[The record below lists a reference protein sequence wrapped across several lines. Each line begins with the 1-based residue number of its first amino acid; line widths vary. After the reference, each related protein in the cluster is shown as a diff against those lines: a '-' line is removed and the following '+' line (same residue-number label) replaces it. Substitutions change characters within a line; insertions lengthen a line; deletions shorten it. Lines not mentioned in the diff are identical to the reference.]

1 VSEAPGHD
9 PVLQLDSV
17 RLSYDLPAGE
27 ATVVHG
33 LNLTLRRGE
42 ALGLVGES
50 GSGKSTIAYALV
62 RYLGPHG
69 RIAGGR
75 ILFEGRD
82 LAAMSDAELRQIRG
96 RRIAMVYQ
104 EAMSSLNPLMTV
116 GRQLTEAPRI
126 HEGLSVAAAR
136 ARAEAMLAEVNF
148 ADPSAVM
155 TRYPHQLSG
164 GQQQRIVIAMA
175 LIGKPKLLI
184 MDEPT
189 TGLDVTVEAA
199 VLELV
204 GQLIRR
210 HDTALMF
217 ISHNLGTVASLCDRL
232 AVLYGGEIVEE
243 GPIRQV
249 FANPCHPYTR
259 GLLDSLPRLGRNKH
273 DKPLRPIE
281 GHAPSPLARFAG
293 CGFAPRC
300 RHAETPRC
308 TAAAVASIAVP
319 GEADHRVRCVKAAE
333 LAPWRPLATA
343 GASDTATPAAAALLR
358 TEALAKQFAPAGRV
372 FGRGGATV
380 RALGGID
387 LAVNRGQTLAIVG
400 ESGCGKSTLARIV
413 SGLDTASGGRV
424 TLDGDEIAM
433 LPVERRS
440 ASIKRKLQMVF
451 QNPESTLNPRHSV
464 GYAVARAV
472 RCLKGLS
479 PGEARREAERLLETV
494 RLLPEI
500 YGRKPAQ
507 LSGGQKQRVAIAR
520 ALAGDPQLM
529 VADEPVSSLDVSVQA
544 AIINL
549 LCELQADRDESLIFI
564 SHDLAVVRYLADH
577 VAVMYLGMLV
587 EFGPVDTVLAAP
599 YHPYTEALLSAVP
612 EPDPDRRRTRIILE
626 GSLPSSSV
634 KPKGCPFA
642 ARCPRKV
649 GAVCDETP
657 PPWQHGSSGHRI
669 ACHIALP
676 DLMRLQAAN
685 PPTGAPSP
693 SAGARGEG
701 PVQ

>member
-1 VSEAPGHD
+1 MLEAPNFD
-9 PVLQLDSV
+9 PVLRLDSV
-17 RLSYDLPAGE
+17 RLSYDLRASE
-27 ATVVHG
+27 ANIVRG
-33 LNLTLRRGE
+33 LNLTLQRGE

-62 RYLGPHG
+62 RYLGRQG
-69 RIAGGR
+69 RIASGR

-82 LAAMSDAELRQIRG
+82 IAALSEAELRHIRG

-104 EAMSSLNPLMTV
+104 EPMSSLNPVMTI
-116 GRQLTEAPRI
+116 GRQLAEVPRL
-126 HEGLSVAAAR
+126 HEGLGVAAAR
-136 ARAEAMLAEVNF
+136 ARAEAMLTEVNF
-148 ADPSAVM
+148 ADPAAIM
-155 TRYPHQLSG
+155 ARYPHQLSG

-175 LIGKPKLLI
+175 LIGKPALLI

-204 GQLIRR
+204 RQLIRR
-210 HDTALMF
+210 HHTALLY
-217 ISHNLGTVASLCDRL
+217 ISHNLGTVARLCDRI

-249 FANPCHPYTR
+249 FANPRHPYTH

-273 DKPLRPIE
+273 ELPLRPIE
-281 GHAPSPLARFAG
+281 GHAPSPLARPVG

-308 TAAAVASIAVP
+308 TAADVASIAVS

-333 LAPWRPLATA
+333 LAPWRPPATA
-343 GASDTATPAAAALLR
+343 GASDTVAHPPATLLR
-358 TEALAKQFAPAGRV
+358 AEALAKQYVLAGV
-372 FGRGGATV
+372 FGRRGATV
-380 RALGGID
+380 QALAGID

-400 ESGCGKSTLARIV
+400 ESGCGKSTFARIV
-413 SGLDTASGGRV
+413 SGLDTASGGCV

-433 LPVERRS
+433 LRVERRS
-440 ASIKRKLQMVF
+440 AAIKGKLQMVF
-451 QNPESTLNPRHSV
+451 QNPESTLNPSHAV
-464 GYAVARAV
+464 GHTVARAV
-472 RCLKGLS
+472 RRLKGLAR
-479 PGEARREAERLLETV
+479 GAARREAVRLLEMV

-520 ALAGDPQLM
+520 ALAGDPDLV

-549 LCELQADRDESLIFI
+549 LSELQARRDGTLIFI

-577 VAVMYLGMLV
+577 VAVIYLGTLV
-587 EFGPVDTVLAAP
+587 EFGAVDALFAP
-599 YHPYTEALLSAVP
+599 PFHPYTEALLSAVP
-612 EPDPDRRRTRIILE
+612 ELDPDQRRARIILE
-626 GSLPSSSV
+626 GSLPRDGV
-634 KPKGCPFA
+634 APKGCPFSS
-642 ARCPRKV
+642 RCPRKV
-649 GAVCDETP
+649 GAVCEQTP
-657 PPWQHGSSGHRI
+657 PPMRQGPGGHRI
-669 ACHIALP
+669 ACHIPLP
-676 DLMRLQAAN
+676 DLMRLQAAG
-685 PPTGAPSP
+685 PPASAVVPLSP
-693 SAGARGEG
+693 RA
-701 PVQ
+701 V

>member
-1 VSEAPGHD
+1 VREAPNLD
-9 PVLQLDSV
+9 AVLRLDAV
-17 RLSYDLPAGE
+17 RLSYDLRAGE
-27 ATVVHG
+27 AKVVRD

-75 ILFEGRD
+75 ILFEGKD
-82 LAAMSDAELRQIRG
+82 IAAMSETELRQIRG

-104 EAMSSLNPLMTV
+104 EPMSSLNPVMTV
-116 GRQLTEAPRI
+116 GHQLAEVPRL

-148 ADPSAVM
+148 ADPAAIM
-155 TRYPHQLSG
+155 ARYPHQLSG

-175 LIGKPKLLI
+175 LISKPALLI

-189 TGLDVTVEAA
+189 TGLDVTIEAA

-204 GQLIRR
+204 YQLVRR
-210 HDTALMF
+210 HATALLF
-217 ISHNLGTVASLCDRL
+217 ISHNLGTVASLCDRI
-232 AVLYGGEIVEE
+232 AVLYSGEIVEE

-249 FANPCHPYTR
+249 FANPRHPYTH

-273 DKPLRPIE
+273 EMPLRPIE
-281 GHAPSPLARFAG
+281 GHAPSPLARPVG

-308 TAAAVASIAVP
+308 TAADVASIAVP
-319 GEADHRVRCVKAAE
+319 GEAEHRVRCVRAAE
-333 LAPWRPLATA
+333 LAPWRPPTTA
-343 GASDTATPAAAALLR
+343 SVSDTAKPPPANLLR
-358 TEALAKQFAPAGRV
+358 TEALAKQYMPAGA
-372 FGRGGATV
+372 FGRSGATV
-380 RALGGID
+380 QALGGID
-387 LAVNRGQTLAIVG
+387 LAVYRGQTLAIVG
-400 ESGCGKSTLARIV
+400 ESGCGKSTFARIV
-413 SGLDTASGGRV
+413 SGLEIASGGRV
-424 TLDGDEIAM
+424 TFDGDEIAK

-451 QNPESTLNPRHSV
+451 QNPESTLNPSHAV
-464 GYAVARAV
+464 GRTVARAA
-472 RCLKGLS
+472 RRLKGLS
-479 PGEARREAERLLETV
+479 SGAARREAERLFEVV

-520 ALAGDPQLM
+520 ALAGDPDLV

-549 LCELQADRDESLIFI
+549 LSELQVGRDETLIFI

-577 VAVMYLGMLV
+577 VAVMYLGTLV
-587 EFGPVDTVLAAP
+587 EFGPVDALFAPP
-599 YHPYTEALLSAVP
+599 YHPYTEAMLAAVP
-612 EPDPDRRRTRIILE
+612 EPAPDRGRTRIILE
-626 GSLPSSSV
+626 GSLPSTNV
-634 KPKGCPFA
+634 TPKGCPFA
-642 ARCPRKV
+642 SRCPRKV
-649 GAVCDETP
+649 GAVCEETP
-657 PPWQHGSSGHRI
+657 PPMRNGPAGHRI
-669 ACHIALP
+669 ACHIPLP
-676 DLMRLQAAN
+676 DLLRLQAAA
-685 PPTGAPSP
+685 PPTGAVPLSP
-693 SAGARGEG
+693 PTGRGSG
-701 PVQ
+701 